1 MTYMKKKL
9 KWNSYLKKRW
19 GTIIIDIVIALII
32 VSVVLLELF
41 KNDKDSQSENNTE
54 IFINLIFTL
63 LPLIINI
70 IAIAISLRSE
80 KLLVLL

>member
-1 MTYMKKKL
+1 MKKKL